1 MPLLSLD
8 LLPPDLLPLDALLLV
23 LTAGFTS
30 LMTASL
36 GIGGGV
42 LLLVV
47 MAQLVPVAALIPV
60 HGLVQ
65 LGSNGNRALMTRRHI
80 DWPLCRRF
88 LLGGLIGAGLASLVV
103 VQLPLELI
111 QLAVGGFILWMIW
124 GPKPAARTLSPLKTL
139 LAGGLTTFLSMFVGA
154 SGPLVAAFV
163 HRHSHDKM
171 QTVATFAA
179 TMTGQHLLKGV
190 VFSVV
195 GFSFADWL
203 PLVGAMILSGMLGTW
218 IGLNLLR
225 RVSSVWFS
233 RLFRVVVTLLAL
245 RLLWQAGETLLPRLL
260 G

>member
-1 MPLLSLD
+1 MILD
-8 LLPPDLLPLDALLLV
+8 LLPPELLPLDALLLV

-30 LMTASL
+30 LMTATL

-47 MAQLVPVAALIPV
+47 MAQLLPVAALIPV

-65 LGSNGNRALMTRRHI
+65 LGSNGNRALMTRKHI
-80 DWPLCRRF
+80 HWPLCRRF
-88 LLGGLIGAGLASLVV
+88 LLGGLVGAAIASLVV
-103 VQLPLELI
+103 VQLPLEMI
-111 QLAVGGFILWMIW
+111 QLAVGGFILWMVW
-124 GPKPAARTLSPLKTL
+124 GPKPVARTLTPLRTL
-139 LAGGLTTFLSMFVGA
+139 IAGGLTTFITMFVGA
-154 SGPLVAAFV
+154 TGPMVAAFL
-163 HRHSHDKM
+163 HRHGEDKM

-190 VFSVV
+190 VFSAV
-195 GFSFADWL
+195 GFAFADWL
-203 PLVGAMILSGMLGTW
+203 PLVVAMILSGMLGTW

-225 RVSSVWFS
+225 KVSSVWFNC
-233 RLFRVVVTLLAL
+233 LFRLIVTLLAL

>member
-1 MPLLSLD
+1 MPEMSAL
-8 LLPPDLLPLDALLLV
+8 LLPSQLLPLDALWLV

-30 LMTASL
+30 LMTATL

-42 LLLVV
+42 LLLLV

-80 DWPLCRRF
+80 DWSLSGRF
-88 LLGGLIGAGLASLVV
+88 LLGALFGAGLASWVV

-124 GPKPAARTLSPLKTL
+124 GPRPVVKTLTPLKTL
-139 LAGGLTTFLSMFVGA
+139 LAGGLTTFFSMFVGA
-154 SGPLVAAFV
+154 TGPLVAAFV

-179 TMTGQHLLKGV
+179 TMTGQHLLKGL

-195 GFSFADWL
+195 GFSFGEWL
-203 PLVGAMILSGMLGTW
+203 PLIAAMILSGMLGTW
-218 IGLNLLR
+218 VGLNLLH
-225 RVSSVWFS
+225 RVSSVWFN
-233 RLFRVVVTLLAL
+233 RLFRIVVTLLAL
-245 RLLWQAGETLLPRLL
+245 RLLWQAGETLMPRLL

>member
-1 MPLLSLD
+1 MFAPSVVLLPAD
-8 LLPPDLLPLDALLLV
+8 LLLPDALWLV
-23 LTAGFTS
+23 LTAGLTS
-30 LMTASL
+30 LMTATL

-47 MAQLVPVAALIPV
+47 MAQLVPIAALIPV

-80 DWPLCRRF
+80 DWSLCRRF
-88 LLGGLIGAGLASLVV
+88 LFGGLLGALLASLVV

-111 QLAVGGFILWMIW
+111 QLAVGGFILWMVW
-124 GPKPAARTLSPLKTL
+124 GAKPAAKTLTPIKTL

-154 SGPLVAAFV
+154 TGPLVAAFV

-171 QTVATFAA
+171 QTVATFATA
-179 TMTGQHLLKGV
+179 MTGQHLLKGV

-195 GFSFADWL
+195 GFSFVDWL
-203 PLVGAMILSGMLGTW
+203 PLIAAMILSGMLGTW

-225 RVSSVWFS
+225 RVSSVWFN

-245 RLLWQAGETLLPRLL
+245 RLLWQAGELLLPRLL

>member
-1 MPLLSLD
+1 MADLPTWLPAA
-8 LLPPDLLPLDALLLV
+8 LLPFDALLLILV
-23 LTAGFTS
+23 AGFTS
-30 LMTASL
+30 MMTATL

-42 LLLVV
+42 LLLVI
-47 MAQLVPVAALIPV
+47 MAQLVPVSALIPV

-65 LGSNGNRALMTRRHI
+65 LGSNGNRAIMTRHHI
-80 DWPLCRRF
+80 DWSLSRRF
-88 LLGGLIGAGLASLVV
+88 LMGAAVGASLATLVV
-103 VQLPLELI
+103 VQLPLEII
-111 QLAVGGFILWMIW
+111 QLAVGAFILWMIW
-124 GPKPAARTLSPLKTL
+124 GPKPAAKALSPLKTL
-139 LAGGLTTFLSMFVGA
+139 LAGGLTTFFSMFVGA
-154 SGPLVAAFV
+154 TGPLVAAFV

-171 QTVATFAA
+171 QTVATFAT

-203 PLVGAMILSGMLGTW
+203 PLTIAMILSGMLGTW

-225 RVSSVWFS
+225 KVSSVWFA
-233 RLFRVVVTLLAL
+233 RLFRLVVTLLAI

>member
-1 MPLLSLD
+1 MPELLSLI
-8 LLPPDLLPLDALLLV
+8 PADLLPLDALLLV
-23 LTAGFTS
+23 AMAGLTS
-30 LMTASL
+30 LMTATL

-42 LLLVV
+42 LLLVI
-47 MAQLVPVAALIPV
+47 MAQLMPIAALIPV

-65 LGSNGNRALMTRRHI
+65 LGSNANRALMTRQHI
-80 DWPLCRRF
+80 DWPLSRRF
-88 LLGGLIGAGLASLVV
+88 LIGAACGAALASLVV

-124 GPKPAARTLSPLKTL
+124 GPKPAAKTLSPLKTL
-139 LAGGLTTFLSMFVGA
+139 MAGGLTTFFSMFVGA
-154 SGPLVAAFV
+154 TGPLVAAFV

-171 QTVATFAA
+171 QTVATFAT

-195 GFSFADWL
+195 GFSFTDWL
-203 PLVGAMILSGMLGTW
+203 PLIVAMVLSGMLGTW
-218 IGLNLLR
+218 IGLNLLQ
-225 RVSSVWFS
+225 RVSSVWFN

>member
-1 MPLLSLD
+1 M
-8 LLPPDLLPLDALLLV
+8 LLPPDLLPLDALWLV
-23 LTAGFTS
+23 LTAGMTS
-30 LMTASL
+30 LMTATL

-42 LLLVV
+42 LLLVI
-47 MAQLVPVAALIPV
+47 MAQLVPIAALIPV

-65 LGSNGNRALMTRRHI
+65 LGSNANRAIMTRRHI
-80 DWPLCRRF
+80 DWSLSRRF
-88 LLGGLIGAGLASLVV
+88 LIGAAIGAVLASLVV

-124 GPKPAARTLSPLKTL
+124 GSKPASRTLSPLKTL
-139 LAGGLTTFLSMFVGA
+139 LAGGLTTFCSMFVGA
-154 SGPLVAAFV
+154 TGPLVAVFV

-195 GFSFADWL
+195 GFSFIDWL
-203 PLVGAMILSGMLGTW
+203 PLIGAMILSGMLGTW
-218 IGLNLLR
+218 IGLNLLHK
-225 RVSSVWFS
+225 VSSAWFS
-233 RLFRVVVTLLAL
+233 RLFRIVVTLLAL